1 MAEFDKKKLLELMR
15 EIAPGKATAEQESDN
30 EEVFLKNFFPVVDY
44 KRALEPSILLIQG
57 GRGVGK
63 TELFRL
69 LAIPSGREA
78 LVNSLNIRGL
88 APLKQTIWIAGFGRT
103 RKTEK
108 RFPTPEII
116 EKEMQSATNLEW
128 RSFWLGLILGVILQE
143 KESGIASI
151 IGQEL
156 DSNIT
161 TILQNRLSFLSE
173 WRILVKDNFEH
184 LNYVLDKLD
193 ERLITS
199 DHWLFITYDELDR
212 LLTTYNALANPIRE
226 LLAFWL
232 DRSRRWERIRPKI
245 FLRTDLFR
253 EEFLGFPDASKLQSH
268 RLEWRPSWL
277 YQLWIKR
284 LANSAQ
290 EMRDYLQIIPNLICE
305 SSTQLGWNVSSD
317 DRLFEKLI
325 EKMIGKYMGAN
336 ARKGITYRW
345 IPNHLQDTGGRIA
358 PRSFLKL
365 FDLAAAKRLERFEQL
380 TELYLLQPSD
390 LQGALMDTSEDRIK
404 ELAQE
409 EYPWL
414 ESLKTNLE
422 GLKAPMPKETFLDA
436 VRSTKWSP
444 EKQPPVQEPEEI
456 MQYLIQLGVVES
468 RLDGRINI
476 PEIYLYG
483 FQVKRSGGVKRL
495 ITPVVNLY

>member
-1 MAEFDKKKLLELMR
+1 MAEFDKKKLLELMGAV
-15 EIAPGKATAEQESDN
+15 APGKATAEQESDD
-30 EEVFLKNFFPVVDY
+30 EDVFLKNFLPVVDY
-44 KRALEPSILLIQG
+44 RKALEPSILLIQG

-88 APLKQTIWIAGFGRT
+88 APLNQTRWIAGFGRT
-103 RKTEK
+103 RKTAK
-108 RFPTPEII
+108 RFPSPEII
-116 EKEMQSATNLEW
+116 EKEMQNATNLEW

-143 KESGIASI
+143 QESDIASI

-156 DSNIT
+156 DPNIT
-161 TILQNRLSFLSE
+161 TILKNRLSLLSE

-199 DHWLFITYDELDR
+199 DQWLFITYDELDR

-268 RLEWRPSWL
+268 RLEWQRSWL

-284 LANSAQ
+284 LANSDQ
-290 EMRDYLQIIPNLICE
+290 EMRDYLQMIPNLIYE

-317 DRLFEKLI
+317 ERLFEELI
-325 EKMIGKYMGAN
+325 ENMIGKYMGVSPK
-336 ARKGITYRW
+336 KGITYRW

-380 TELYLLQPSD
+380 TELYLLQPPD
-390 LQGALMDTSEDRIK
+390 LQSALMDTSEDRIK

-414 ESLKTNLE
+414 ESLKTKLE
-422 GLKAPMPKETFLDA
+422 GLKTPMPKETFLEA

-444 EKQPPVQEPEEI
+444 EKENKPPVQEPEGI
-456 MQYLIQLGVVES
+456 VQYLIQLGVVES
-468 RLDGRINI
+468 QIDDRINI
-476 PEIYLYG
+476 PEIYSYG
-483 FQVKRSGGVKRL
+483 FKVKRSGGVKR
-495 ITPVVNLY
+495 PQ

>member
-88 APLKQTIWIAGFGRT
+88 APLNQTRWIAGFGRT

-143 KESGIASI
+143 KESDIPSI

-173 WRILVKDNFEH
+173 WRILVKDNFER

-193 ERLITS
+193 EQLITS
-199 DHWLFITYDELDR
+199 DQWLFITYDELDR

-290 EMRDYLQIIPNLICE
+290 EMRDYLQIIPNLIWE

-325 EKMIGKYMGAN
+325 EKMIGK
-336 ARKGITYRW
+336 
-345 IPNHLQDTGGRIA
+345 
-358 PRSFLKL
+358 
-365 FDLAAAKRLERFEQL
+365 
-380 TELYLLQPSD
+380 
-390 LQGALMDTSEDRIK
+390 
-404 ELAQE
+404 
-409 EYPWL
+409 
-414 ESLKTNLE
+414 
-422 GLKAPMPKETFLDA
+422 
-436 VRSTKWSP
+436 
-444 EKQPPVQEPEEI
+444 
-456 MQYLIQLGVVES
+456 
-468 RLDGRINI
+468 
-476 PEIYLYG
+476 
-483 FQVKRSGGVKRL
+483 
-495 ITPVVNLY
+495 

>member
-1 MAEFDKKKLLELMR
+1 MK
-15 EIAPGKATAEQESDN
+15 ESD
-30 EEVFLKNFFPVVDY
+30 
-44 KRALEPSILLIQG
+44 
-57 GRGVGK
+57 
-63 TELFRL
+63 
-69 LAIPSGREA
+69 
-78 LVNSLNIRGL
+78 
-88 APLKQTIWIAGFGRT
+88 
-103 RKTEK
+103 
-108 RFPTPEII
+108 
-116 EKEMQSATNLEW
+116 
-128 RSFWLGLILGVILQE
+128 
-143 KESGIASI
+143 IASI

-161 TILQNRLSFLSE
+161 TILQNRLSLLSE

-232 DRSRRWERIRPKI
+232 ERSRRWERIRPKI

-290 EMRDYLQIIPNLICE
+290 EMRDYLQIIPNLIYE

-317 DRLFEKLI
+317 ERLFEELI
-325 EKMIGKYMGAN
+325 ENMIGKYMGASPK
-336 ARKGITYRW
+336 KGITYRW

-390 LQGALMDTSEDRIK
+390 LQSALMDTSEDRIK

-409 EYPWL
+409 EYSWL

-422 GLKAPMPKETFLDA
+422 GLEAPILKETFLEA
-436 VRSTKWSP
+436 VRSTKW
-444 EKQPPVQEPEEI
+444 EKLPPVTEPEGI

-483 FQVKRSGGVKRL
+483 FKVKRRGGVKR
-495 ITPVVNLY
+495 PQ

>member
-1 MAEFDKKKLLELMR
+1 
-15 EIAPGKATAEQESDN
+15 
-30 EEVFLKNFFPVVDY
+30 
-44 KRALEPSILLIQG
+44 
-57 GRGVGK
+57 
-63 TELFRL
+63 
-69 LAIPSGREA
+69 
-78 LVNSLNIRGL
+78 
-88 APLKQTIWIAGFGRT
+88 
-103 RKTEK
+103 
-108 RFPTPEII
+108 
-116 EKEMQSATNLEW
+116 
-128 RSFWLGLILGVILQE
+128 
-143 KESGIASI
+143 
-151 IGQEL
+151 
-156 DSNIT
+156 
-161 TILQNRLSFLSE
+161 
-173 WRILVKDNFEH
+173 
-184 LNYVLDKLD
+184 
-193 ERLITS
+193 
-199 DHWLFITYDELDR
+199 
-212 LLTTYNALANPIRE
+212 
-226 LLAFWL
+226 
-232 DRSRRWERIRPKI
+232 
-245 FLRTDLFR
+245 
-253 EEFLGFPDASKLQSH
+253 
-268 RLEWRPSWL
+268 
-277 YQLWIKR
+277 
-284 LANSAQ
+284 
-290 EMRDYLQIIPNLICE
+290 MRDYLQIIPNLIWE

-390 LQGALMDTSEDRIK
+390 LQSALMDTSEDRIK

-444 EKQPPVQEPEEI
+444 EKQPPVKEPEEI

-483 FQVKRSGGVKRL
+483 FKVKRSGGVKR
-495 ITPVVNLY
+495 PQ